1 MIKYCFNCKEMKDF
15 NNLNDFDC
23 NRCENCLSL
32 PYSQE
37 DYFNKLYLD
46 KLSSVIIELNE
57 LLNEGNPV
65 ILNRKLSLIIDKLN
79 NVFCGDN
86 TIKTNER
93 RVLA

>member
-1 MIKYCFNCKEMKDF
+1 MLKYCFNCKEMRDF

-57 LLNEGNPV
+57 LLKENNLT
-65 ILNRKLSLIIDKLN
+65 ILKRKLSYLINIS
-79 NVFCGDN
+79 CGDN